1 MATPVLTVLE
11 EDRHAWFA
19 GRTRAILKYLD
30 LAFGEQP
37 SQGEHATLRK
47 VLDVGI
53 GAGNMVHHLGH
64 YGEVFGIDA
73 NPRPLAVAAQRGFD
87 VSEASG
93 TQLPFAH
100 GQFDLVALLDTVEHI
115 PDELGVFAECHRV
128 LRRGG
133 ALLVTAPAMM
143 WLWSYN
149 DEINAHQRRYSVPE
163 LRQKL
168 VLCGFDV
175 KRISYNNFFLFPLIA
190 GVRLLRPYNPGL
202 ASPHLSDDQQ
212 VYQVEMERIPEP
224 VNTILH
230 GIGWMEAELLQRF
243 NLPFG
248 TSVLCIAQKL

>member
-1 MATPVLTVLE
+1 
-11 EDRHAWFA
+11 
-19 GRTRAILKYLD
+19 
-30 LAFGEQP
+30 
-37 SQGEHATLRK
+37 
-47 VLDVGI
+47 
-53 GAGNMVHHLGH
+53 
-64 YGEVFGIDA
+64 
-73 NPRPLAVAAQRGFD
+73 
-87 VSEASG
+87 
-93 TQLPFAH
+93 
-100 GQFDLVALLDTVEHI
+100 
-115 PDELGVFAECHRV
+115 
-128 LRRGG
+128 
-133 ALLVTAPAMM
+133 MM